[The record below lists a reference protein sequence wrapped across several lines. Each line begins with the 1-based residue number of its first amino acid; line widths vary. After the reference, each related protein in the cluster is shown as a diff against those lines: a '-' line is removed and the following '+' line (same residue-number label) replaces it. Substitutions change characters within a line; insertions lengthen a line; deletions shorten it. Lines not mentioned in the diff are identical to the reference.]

1 MPRRFLAAALIVL
14 AFAGA
19 ALWHGRAGEASR
31 LMAALLAPAAAGGGT
46 MRQPIVLAGGRGGDS
61 YRGAWPHASLVLV
74 PGASRAG
81 KDEPRFVAFAAALAA
96 AGFAVVVPDIAGLR
110 ELQISAADA
119 EAIAAAVQTAAAAA
133 PRGGSVVVAAVSYG
147 VGPAILA
154 ALQPQIR
161 DRVRLIV
168 GVGGYHDLT
177 ATIAFF
183 TTGWHR
189 DAAGAWRH
197 RSPNSYGKWAF
208 LHSNAERLT
217 DSGDRAL
224 LAAMAER
231 RAVDATAPLDDLAA
245 RLGPQGRPVYELV
258 TNADPERVPA
268 LLAALP
274 PLVGDEIAALDLA
287 RRDLR
292 GLKARLLLVHGR
304 DDGIVPAE
312 QSLSLAAAVPQGQAE
327 VILVDGLDHVSPQPT
342 NWSGAVA
349 LWRALYRL
357 LEERDAAGSG

>member
-1 MPRRFLAAALIVL
+1 MPRRLLAAALIVL
-14 AFAGA
+14 ALAAA
-19 ALWHGRAGEASR
+19 ALWHGRAGETSR
-31 LMAALLAPAAAGGGT
+31 LMAALLAPAAAGGT
-46 MRQPIVLAGGRGGDS
+46 MRQPIVLAGGLGGDS
-61 YRGAWPHASLVLV
+61 YRGERPQASLVLV

-81 KDEPRFVAFAAALAA
+81 KDEPRFVAFAEALAA

-110 ELQISAADA
+110 DLQISAADA

-133 PRGGSVVVAAVSYG
+133 PRGGGVVVAAVSYG
-147 VGPAILA
+147 VGLAILA
-154 ALQPQIR
+154 ALQPQLR

-189 DAAGAWRH
+189 DAAGAWQY

-274 PLVGDEIAALDLA
+274 PLVGDEIMALDLA

-292 GLKARLLLVHGR
+292 ALKARLLLVHGR